1 MSEILSTV
9 SRYVADL
16 GLEVGK
22 NYIKGK
28 NDEKKLRELLISYIE
43 RQRKY
48 NDVCSFAEEIDFQ
61 GLIEYIRDNLLDDV
75 VKRIS
80 CVKPEDRQLARQT
93 IVDSAVAFSKA
104 NTLEARLRVGKTIS
118 ICLDIIK
125 DFYKKKIDAHYYIL
139 ASEVVDA
146 VNENTQTIASRSTD
160 YLAEKIDE
168 NTRIITSAVSNASL
182 FSLDRFINEANR
194 CNYDFANEIFK
205 TQLNQLSSTHP
216 LFPYYRIEWKDGCLI
231 SKPLSGEASIRYPQK
246 YTFSGPIRI
255 GDRYITDPNFDVF
268 NYAYRHQLQF
278 VMKVEDAKKYLGER
292 LDPVQYEV
300 EKLVGGELH
309 AKPPEFPP
317 AFACSIKVKNQVC
330 FEYVLIRTQEILDDG
345 TYVFSN
351 REQNNPHL
359 CFEFRANIKDLIQ
372 NPEGK
377 VVAARGDTGLKIS
390 IKDATNTEILKYVKF
405 IKAVSA
411 EKDLRLH
418 VLENDQDLVAGKID
432 AADYKTG
439 FHDIDE
445 EIDFLERICDIEKH
459 FSISLHIEGEISEQ
473 EYHTILLVSDL
484 IRNDEIEE
492 TWTNASFT
500 GVLDERF
507 RKNLIEMGAEMG
519 AISYVGTSQIDIFGV
534 HFDLKFMRTFY
545 DAVMEDHER
554 IVKLAELSKDGD
566 PIKISFRAGE
576 NNKAI
581 STLNI
586 PEKMTE
592 SEEEPSEDQADE

>member
-9 SRYVADL
+9 AGYVADL

-22 NYIKGK
+22 DYIKGK
-28 NDEKKLRELLISYIE
+28 YDEKKLRESLISYME

-61 GLIEYIRDNLLDDV
+61 GLIKYIRDNLLDDA

-104 NTLEARLRVGKTIS
+104 NTPEARLRVGKTIS

-125 DFYKKKIDAHYYIL
+125 DFYKKKIDTQYYIL
-139 ASEVVDA
+139 AAEVVDA
-146 VNENTQTIASRSTD
+146 VNENTNQVFKKA
-160 YLAEKIDE
+160 KDE
-168 NTRIITSAVSNASL
+168 IIEVVEQATGSL
-182 FSLDRFINEANR
+182 YSLDSLAAQAQSGDISLVNDRFKML
-194 CNYDFANEIFK
+194 FAGV
-205 TQLNQLSSTHP
+205 SSAHP
-216 LFPYYRIEWKDGCLI
+216 LYPYYRYGWKNNDLI
-231 SKPLSGEASIRYPQK
+231 SEPLIPEANIKYPPRYIFK
-246 YTFSGPIRI
+246 GPIRV
-255 GDRYITDPNFDVF
+255 GDKYLTDPSVDIF
-268 NYAYRHQLQF
+268 NYAYRHQLQL
-278 VMKVEDAKKYLGER
+278 VMEVEDAKKYLGDTE
-292 LDPVQYEV
+292 DPAQYEAT
-300 EKLVGGELH
+300 KLVGGELR

-377 VVAARGDTGLKIS
+377 VVAARGDTGFKIS

-445 EIDFLERICDIEKH
+445 KIDFLERICDIEKY
-459 FSISLHIEGEISEQ
+459 FSISLHIEGEISEE

-534 HFDLKFMRTFY
+534 HIELKFMRTFY
-545 DAVMEDHER
+545 DAVMDANFAR
-554 IVKLAELSKDGD
+554 PV
-566 PIKISFRAGE
+566 
-576 NNKAI
+576 
-581 STLNI
+581 
-586 PEKMTE
+586 
-592 SEEEPSEDQADE
+592 